1 MIKSNFWVDNGSKEA
16 MKIYKID
23 QILDAIRTLWLNE
36 PDKHLGQLL
45 SDVAVMDFIELI
57 EDDDLLDDIEI
68 YLKNNYVD

>member
-1 MIKSNFWVDNGSKEA
+1 
-16 MKIYKID
+16 MKNCVNCGMNRVNKID
-23 QILDAIRTLWLNE
+23 QILDTIRTLWLNE
-36 PDKHLGQLL
+36 PDKRLGQLL